1 MQFRSLFAL
10 AAALAVTTAAN
21 AHDYT
26 AGGLRIDHPYARAT
40 VPNQPSGAAYMTIEN
55 TGKAADKLI
64 GATSPVAKSVEM
76 HTMSMD
82 GNVMKMREVS
92 GIELKPSD
100 KIVLKPGDG
109 YHFMLTALNK
119 PLKVGEKFPLTLNF
133 EKAGKVEVS
142 VWVEDKD
149 AKPAQKQSSPQ
160 HHHH

>member
-1 MQFRSLFAL
+1 MQLRSLFAF
-10 AAALAVTTAAN
+10 AAALAVIAAAN

-26 AGGLRIDHPYARAT
+26 AGGLRIAHPYARAT

-55 TGKAADKLI
+55 TGKVADKLI
-64 GATSPVAKSVEM
+64 GATSPVAKSVEI
-76 HTMSMD
+76 HTMSME

-92 GIELKPSD
+92 GIELNPSG

-109 YHFMLTALNK
+109 YHLMLAGLNK

-149 AKPAQKQSSPQ
+149 AKPAQKQPGAQ